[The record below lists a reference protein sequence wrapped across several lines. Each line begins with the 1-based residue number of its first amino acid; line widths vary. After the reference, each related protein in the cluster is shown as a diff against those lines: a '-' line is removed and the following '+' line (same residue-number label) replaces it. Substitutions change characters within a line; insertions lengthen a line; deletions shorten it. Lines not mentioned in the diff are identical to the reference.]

1 MRKTL
6 ILLAALLAAGHLGQM
21 AQAGNKQADMVAPPV
36 PRPDYRPAI
45 LPDAV
50 LYKNIFSLQE
60 TGKWGRADRLI
71 KKLEDTTLMGH
82 VLYQRYM
89 HPTAYRAKWTE

>member
-21 AQAGNKQADMVAPPV
+21 AQAGNTQGEMVAPPV

-50 LYKNIFSLQE
+50 LYKNIFSC
-60 TGKWGRADRLI
+60 
-71 KKLEDTTLMGH
+71 KKPANGDAL
-82 VLYQRYM
+82 
-89 HPTAYRAKWTE
+89 TALSKSWRTRR